1 MTSIRDICLLCGDAL
16 KLLDKLP
23 LKVDMVLCDMPYGIT
38 HAKWDKALD
47 LAIVWEKLDKVVKD
61 NGAIVLFGSDPF
73 STKLKMS
80 NLKYYKYDWIW
91 VKGFYTNHLNAYK
104 QPLRQTENISVFYK
118 KQCLYIPQRSFR
130 GKHKRSSKDYIE
142 YKEKVKSGA
151 LYRKMHTT
159 APLKTELTFPD
170 NLLYFSRE
178 CNSNFP
184 TEKSVHLL
192 EYLIRTYTL
201 ENEIVL
207 DFTMGSGSTGVA
219 CINTNRKF
227 IGIEIDEC
235 TFNMAKRRIQSNIF
249 KRGGIAG

>member
-1 MTSIRDICLLCGDAL
+1 MTSTQDICLLCGEAL

-38 HAKWDKALD
+38 NAKWDKALD
-47 LAIVWEKLDKVVKD
+47 LTIVWEKLDKVVKD

-118 KQCLYIPQRSFR
+118 KQCLYRPQRSFR
-130 GKHKRSSKDYIE
+130 GKRKQSSKVCT
-142 YKEKVKSGA
+142 EKDRLGA
-151 LYRKMHTT
+151 LYKPIHTT
-159 APLKTELTFPD
+159 VPLKTELTFPD
-170 NLLYFSRE
+170 NLLYFSKE

-227 IGIEIDEC
+227 IGIEIDEG

-249 KRGGIAG
+249 ANIKRVGTVG